1 MRPPTTTLALLITTA
16 SALDTSP
23 PCIKSCYD
31 SEPPLRFCED
41 IPEMTDETIA
51 RCTCSSFLTEPPLYK
66 CIRECPE
73 SEQATYAAGLGE
85 ICQRDSFPD
94 ITIDSATTAPSPTSA
109 PDEGGQDETATGDE
123 PEPTGGAGGLLIRAT
138 PTLLAVGGL
147 VAALIF

>member
-1 MRPPTTTLALLITTA
+1 MRPQTITLVLFIATA

-41 IPEMTDETIA
+41 IPEMTDETLA
-51 RCTCSSFLTEPPLYK
+51 RCTCSSFLTEPPLYE

-73 SEQATYAAGLGE
+73 SEQATYAAGLDE
-85 ICQRDSFPD
+85 LCQRDSFPD

-109 PDEGGQDETATGDE
+109 PDEGDQEETATGDE
-123 PEPTGGAGGLLIRAT
+123 PEPTGGAGEPLNRAA
-138 PTLLAVGGL
+138 PALLAMGGL
-147 VAALIF
+147 VAAVLF